1 MDDDLKSLLGQYF
14 QQFGQQ
20 IQQVQQT
27 LGGQIQQLREDT
39 ERQFRE
45 ALEETDRQFREM
57 REEMGARMERI
68 ETEVRGAYVLIE
80 DLPGQI
86 RLVAEGVDNLRGQ
99 MERNDK
105 ELSRRVDEV
114 MTFTR
119 QAYRDLD
126 ARKLDKTA

>member
-1 MDDDLKSLLGQYF
+1 MDDDLKRYLDKNF

-20 IQQVQQT
+20 IQQ
-27 LGGQIQQLREDT
+27 LREQT
-39 ERQFRE
+39 VQQFRE
-45 ALEETDRQFREM
+45 SREETDRQFHEINQRLD
-57 REEMGARMERI
+57 RMDQRQDKL
-68 ETEVRGAYVLIE
+68 ETEVREAHVLIE
-80 DLPGQI
+80 DLPDKI
-86 RLVAEGVDNLRGQ
+86 RFVAEGVDNLREQ

-105 ELSRRVDEV
+105 ELSRKIDDV

>member
-1 MDDDLKSLLGQYF
+1 MDDDLKRYLDQNF

-20 IQQVQQT
+20 IQQ
-27 LGGQIQQLREDT
+27 LREQT
-39 ERQFRE
+39 VQQFRE
-45 ALEETDRQFREM
+45 SREETDRQFHEINQRLD
-57 REEMGARMERI
+57 RMDQRQDKL
-68 ETEVRGAYVLIE
+68 ETEVREAHVLIE
-80 DLPGQI
+80 DLPDKI
-86 RLVAEGVDNLRGQ
+86 RFVAEGVDNLREQ

-105 ELSRRVDEV
+105 ELSRKIDDV